1 MAAGADAFPKH
12 SGLTASV
19 KGFLKLSLV
28 SRGKKRRIARFWF
41 MVVHRPKAVP
51 KVFCFQARGFD
62 FRKLV
67 SLASCREADWLK
79 FTTSFCLAPGT
90 GPWSLKFPV

>member
-1 MAAGADAFPKH
+1 MLPCFVAPIFSFLPFYLRFVAAGADAFPKH

-51 KVFCFQARGFD
+51 KVCF
-62 FRKLV
+62 V
-67 SLASCREADWLK
+67 SRQEDLISEN
-79 FTTSFCLAPGT
+79 
-90 GPWSLKFPV
+90 